1 MKTFE
6 YCSLISPWRRV
17 VFFTLVGITTLFALT
32 LLTSV
37 YQKEGL
43 NPLEIGLLLLYAVLI
58 LWICLSFWTATLG
71 FIIQWR
77 QSDRFAV
84 HTTAGNA
91 PLPQNG
97 RTALIMPIYNENPQR
112 VFAGIRAICD
122 DLMATGQHQHF
133 DYYVLSD
140 THDPE
145 LWIEEELRWQQLRQ
159 ELNETIPVYY
169 RNRLNNSERK
179 VGNIKDFCIRWGG
192 HYRYAIVLDADSLM
206 SGTTLVD
213 MVRIMENNPCVGLL
227 QVPPVPIGKESLFA
241 RILQFSSNVYGPIFT
256 AGLNFWQLAE
266 GNSWGHNLIFRMKAF
281 TEQCGLPQLP
291 GSEPFGG
298 EILSHDFIEAALLR
312 RGGWEV
318 WLAYDLGGSYEEL
331 PPTLIDYAKRDRRW
345 CQGNLQHARLV
356 WARGWHPINRLHL
369 AMGIM
374 SYLASPLWFLFLLL
388 TGVDAYIRAQSE
400 PAYFFGYTL
409 FPVWP
414 ESYTVEMTT
423 VLLVTLA
430 MLFLPKGLALLLLFR
445 QPETLAYYGG
455 AVKASLSVALETLTS
470 LLIAPILMLFQSKF
484 VMAIL
489 LRRSTSWSNQRRADH
504 QTGLLEALSTHAGQT
519 VLGIVAVWYS
529 YTDVN
534 DFFWWFM
541 PVALGIVFSAP
552 ISILLSSLKLGLQ
565 ARCRGLFLIPE
576 EIQPPEVLTRLRYYL
591 QQPDTLPLSPA
602 ASRFIQV
609 IVEPPT
615 YALHAS
621 LLPEVAYNKR
631 YQHYLQGLIYQLLEE
646 GPHRLTATEKRA
658 LLTDYST
665 LQTLHGLTWSLP
677 GMNTDWGRIS
687 I

>member
-6 YCSLISPWRRV
+6 YCGLISPWRRI
-17 VFFTLVGITTLFALT
+17 VFFTLVGITTLFALA

-43 NPLEIGLLLLYAVLI
+43 NPLEIGLLLLYAVLM

-84 HTTAGNA
+84 HTTAGKA

-97 RTALIMPIYNENPQR
+97 RTALIMPIYNEDPHR
-112 VFAGIRAICD
+112 VFAGVRAICD
-122 DLMATGQHQHF
+122 DLIATGQHQHF
-133 DYYVLSD
+133 DYYVLSN
-140 THDPE
+140 TLDPE

-159 ELNETIPVYY
+159 ELNETIHVYY

-179 VGNIKDFCIRWGG
+179 VGNIKDFCTRWGG
-192 HYRYAIVLDADSLM
+192 HYRYAIVLDADSLI

-241 RILQFSSNVYGPIFT
+241 RILQFSMNVYGPIFT

-266 GNSWGHNLIFRMKAF
+266 GNSWGHNLIFRVRAF
-281 TEQCGLPQLP
+281 TEQCGLPRLP

-298 EILSHDFIEAALLR
+298 EILSHDFVEAALLR

-356 WARGWHPINRLHL
+356 LARGWHPINRLHL

-388 TGVDAYIRAQSE
+388 TGVDAYTRAQSE

-414 ESYTVEMTT
+414 ESYTVEMIT

-445 QPETLAYYGG
+445 QPETVAYYGG
-455 AVKASLSVALETLTS
+455 AVKASLSMALETLTS
-470 LLIAPILMLFQSKF
+470 LLIAPILMLFQTKF

-489 LRRSTSWSNQRRADH
+489 LRRSINWSNQRRADH
-504 QTGLLEALSTHAGQT
+504 QTGLLEALSTHGGQT
-519 VLGIVAVWYS
+519 LLGIVAVWYS
-529 YTDVN
+529 YTYVN
-534 DFFWWFM
+534 DFFWWFI
-541 PVALGIVFSAP
+541 PVALGIVLAVP

-565 ARCRGLFLIPE
+565 TRHHGLFLIPE
-576 EIQPPEVLTRLRYYL
+576 EIQPPEVLTRLEYYL

-602 ASRFIQV
+602 RSRFLQV
-609 IVEPPT
+609 IVEPSV

-621 LLPEVAYNKR
+621 LLPEVSYNKR
-631 YQHYLQGLIYQLLEE
+631 YQHYLQGLVYQLLEE
-646 GPHRLTATEKRA
+646 GPNRLTAAEKRA

-677 GMNTDWGRIS
+677 GMSADFGRMPI
-687 I
+687 

>member
-6 YCSLISPWRRV
+6 YCGSISPWRRII
-17 VFFTLVGITTLFALT
+17 FFSLVGMTMLFALG

-37 YQKEGL
+37 YQREGL
-43 NPLEIGLLLLYAVLI
+43 NPLEMGLLLLYAILM
-58 LWICLSFWTATLG
+58 LWICLSFWTAMLG

-77 QSDRFAV
+77 QADRFAV
-84 HTTAGNA
+84 HTTAGKA
-91 PLPQNG
+91 PLPPNC
-97 RTALIMPIYNENPQR
+97 RTALIMPIYNEDPQR
-112 VFAGIRAICD
+112 VFVGVRAICD
-122 DLMATGQHQHF
+122 DLIATGQHQHF

-140 THDPE
+140 TRDPE

-159 ELNETIPVYY
+159 TLNATISVYY
-169 RNRLNNSERK
+169 RNRQTNSERK
-179 VGNIKDFCIRWGG
+179 VGNIKDFCARWGG

-241 RILQFSSNVYGPIFT
+241 RILQFATRVYGPIFT

-266 GNSWGHNLIFRMKAF
+266 GNSWGHNLIFRVKAF
-281 TEQCGLPQLP
+281 TEQCGLPRLP
-291 GSEPFGG
+291 GHEPFGG
-298 EILSHDFIEAALLR
+298 EILSHDFVEAALLR

-318 WLAYDLGGSYEEL
+318 WLAYDLGESYEEL

-345 CQGNLQHARLV
+345 CQGNLQHSRLV

-369 AMGIM
+369 TMGIM
-374 SYLASPLWFLFLLL
+374 SYLASPLWLLFLLL
-388 TGVDAYIRAQSE
+388 TGVDAYIHAQSE

-409 FPVWP
+409 FPIWP

-445 QPETLAYYGG
+445 QPQTLAYYGG
-455 AVKASLSVALETLTS
+455 AIKASLSVALETLTS
-470 LLIAPILMLFQSKF
+470 LLIAPILMLFQTKF

-489 LRRSTSWSNQRRADH
+489 FRRSINWSNQRRADH
-504 QTGLLEALSTHAGQT
+504 QTGLFEALATHGGQT
-519 VLGIVAVWYS
+519 MLGIIAVWYS
-529 YTDVN
+529 YTYVN
-534 DFFWWFM
+534 DFFWWFI
-541 PVALGIVFSAP
+541 PVALGIVLAIP

-565 ARCRGLFLIPE
+565 ARHQRLFLIPE
-576 EIQPPEVLTRLRYYL
+576 EIQPPAVLTRLKHYV
-591 QQPDTLPLSPA
+591 QQPDTLPLLSTT
-602 ASRFIQV
+602 SRFIQV
-609 IVEPPT
+609 IVEPPV

-621 LLPEVAYNKR
+621 LLPKIINSKR
-631 YQHYLQGLIYQLLEE
+631 YQHYLQGLIYQLLED
-646 GPHRLTATEKRA
+646 GPEQLTATEKRA
-658 LLTDYST
+658 LLTDHAT
-665 LQTLHGLTWSLP
+665 LQTLHWLTWSLP
-677 GMNTDWGRIS
+677 KMSADFGRIA